1 VNRHSQ
7 RSKCEGIDLS
17 VSTLADQVGAAA
29 FAIMLLYRSIEAHIL
44 AAERLHGDD
53 STVPILAKSKA
64 ITGRIWSYVRDDR
77 PFGSRAPPAAAFY
90 ASQDRRG

>member
-1 VNRHSQ
+1 V
-7 RSKCEGIDLS
+7 GIDLS

-29 FAIMLLYRSIEAHIL
+29 FAIMPLYRSIEAHIF

-64 ITGRIWSYVRDDR
+64 ITGRFGAMCGIIAPSAVGR
-77 PFGSRAPPAAAFY
+77 PRPQSFT
-90 ASQDRRG
+90 RRRIGAVNIRHGTS

>member
-1 VNRHSQ
+1 MNRQSQ
-7 RSKCEGIDLS
+7 RSKCENIDLGLGAGRS
-17 VSTLADQVGAAA
+17 IGAAA
-29 FAIMLLYRSIEAHIL
+29 FAIMPLYRSIGAHIF

-53 STVPILAKSKA
+53 STVPILSKSKA

-77 PFGSRAPPAAAFY
+77 PFGGRAPPVAVFY